1 MQRLS
6 GRGVRL
12 FDDRRFIIGF
22 QELGLGWLESLHV
35 VEGTEAG
42 LISAG
47 QVPRSS
53 SMIEKVKFA
62 TGSLVEGD

>member
-1 MQRLS
+1 M
-6 GRGVRL
+6 RL

-42 LISAG
+42 LIPPVRCPVQA
-47 QVPRSS
+47 P
-53 SMIEKVKFA
+53 
-62 TGSLVEGD
+62 